1 MLSTSYLRVSR
12 SIISTTSW
20 EYRSFKQRRTD
31 VPRGGMTGGAGCQT
45 VRGPVKPRRA
55 SGSARRESCRLGG
68 GDGGGRSGPR
78 SAWHGGRGRGDRGR
92 RTDGRIDCVASGG
105 AHTGPR
111 HRGAGSAPPR
121 QRRERAQRRP
131 GAALGERRVDRR
143 SGAGTA

>member
-55 SGSARRESCRLGG
+55 SGSARRESCRMGG
-68 GDGGGRSGPR
+68 GDGGGRGGLTGIST
-78 SAWHGGRGRGDRGR
+78 AWHLAERAPGLGIVVLEARRLGNGASGRNGGQVLHWVNGVSTADPGRARRVYAVTGRG
-92 RTDGRIDCVASGG
+92 IDIA
-105 AHTGPR
+105 
-111 HRGAGSAPPR
+111 
-121 QRRERAQRRP
+121 E
-131 GAALGERRVDRR
+131 
-143 SGAGTA
+143 